1 MEVLLG
7 KSRKIIKLK
16 KNFPARLIW
25 VDGSLSLI
33 QTTTKQT
40 MAYRCCVATGADEKC
55 GATPLFS
62 IDKCSE
68 KAKEFQQ
75 FSKPFKGNFSVL
87 TLGIWCSNLNNC
99 HDIKV
104 GTSCKQSAW
113 FSSLKKCKQAFGN
126 VFSQNIAKALF
137 VTKHWTHFTSFYIFP
152 SLPQWSF
159 QDPKMKVLLS
169 CGDIPLHSPYIG
181 LIYGRYLQ
189 SIGSWDGQWLPP
201 ESYCPNETRV
211 GGGSWLRRPP
221 RPSGVLLVQTLVW
234 RFAAVSHRATGPPH
248 GPPILPLPEADG
260 KGYPMSEI
268 LIGMSPKKTHMLYN
282 HIQPIS
288 TNIASERWSVMMRLQ
303 TVSRSWNWWFP
314 TL

>member
-75 FSKPFKGNFSVL
+75 FSQPFKGNFSVL
-87 TLGIWCSNLNNC
+87 TLGIWCSNRNNC

-104 GTSCKQSAW
+104 GTSYKQSAW
-113 FSSLKKCKQAFGN
+113 FSSLKNANKHLEMF
-126 VFSQNIAKALF
+126 FSQNIAKALF
-137 VTKHWTHFTSFYIFP
+137 VAKHWTHFTSFNIFP
-152 SLPQWSF
+152 SLPQWEF
-159 QDPKMKVLLS
+159 QDPKMEVLLS
-169 CGDIPLHSPYIG
+169 CGDIPWHSPYIG
-181 LIYGRYLQ
+181 LIYGGYLQ
-189 SIGSWDGQWLPP
+189 PIGSWDGQWLPP

-211 GGGSWLRRPP
+211 GGGSWLRRPLDP
-221 RPSGVLLVQTLVW
+221 AGSFLFRHGSEDSQRSPSGNWTTT
-234 RFAAVSHRATGPPH
+234 RATHPASSWG
-248 GPPILPLPEADG
+248 GWQGLPDVGDIHRNVTQKNA
-260 KGYPMSEI
+260 YV
-268 LIGMSPKKTHMLYN
+268 
-282 HIQPIS
+282 IQPYT
-288 TNIASERWSVMMRLQ
+288 TNINQ
-303 TVSRSWNWWFP
+303 YC
-314 TL
+314 